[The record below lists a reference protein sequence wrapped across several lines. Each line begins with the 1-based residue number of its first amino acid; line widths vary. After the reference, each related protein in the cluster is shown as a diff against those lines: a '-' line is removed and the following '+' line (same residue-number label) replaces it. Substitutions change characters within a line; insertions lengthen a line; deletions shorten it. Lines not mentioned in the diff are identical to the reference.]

1 MEVNAVAV
9 VSVATVDVEET
20 FCTATVERLSR
31 GHKLVPCDTDTDV
44 LLLAINKGG
53 GGHAGSISLTLGA
66 SLLTL
71 RSCAVTP
78 QSCTDRKAR

>member
-9 VSVATVDVEET
+9 VSVAAVDVEQAL
-20 FCTATVERLSR
+20 CTAAIERLSW
-31 GHKLVPCDTDTDV
+31 GHKFVPCDACTYV
-44 LLLAINKGG
+44 LLLAINEGS

-71 RSCAVTP
+71 GSSAVTP
-78 QSCTDRKAR
+78 QSYRDKGGR